1 MDFKKRLRST
11 EVVMFLTF
19 QWFEVSESIPG
30 SVEVIGMKHGKFKVV
45 SIAFY
50 AWSLGVNAAG
60 GLAISLT
67 VFLV

>member
-1 MDFKKRLRST
+1 
-11 EVVMFLTF
+11 
-19 QWFEVSESIPG
+19 
-30 SVEVIGMKHGKFKVV
+30 MKHGKFKVV